1 MALLLDARRPA
12 SATTAQRRKVDGA
25 ECCLAPPLGPRPE
38 LDALGAFRAG
48 KTDEPLR
55 RRRLGLRFDGY
66 IFYVLSCSPKCERRN
81 RLHIVNLAWRL
92 LAGLTQVKT
101 AKRPRR
107 GSRWQLRGLKAIPGG
122 LPPRVEG

>member
-1 MALLLDARRPA
+1 VENDNKVKRPTAPRLRPSRTHHIKHRRL
-12 SATTAQRRKVDGA
+12 QRHLSRG
-25 ECCLAPPLGPRPE
+25 
-38 LDALGAFRAG
+38 LDALRAFRAG

-55 RRRLGLRFDGY
+55 RRRLGLRFNGY
-66 IFYVLSCSPKCERRN
+66 IFYVLSCSPKCERHN

-92 LAGLTQVKT
+92 LAGLTRVKT
-101 AKRPRR
+101 AERPRR